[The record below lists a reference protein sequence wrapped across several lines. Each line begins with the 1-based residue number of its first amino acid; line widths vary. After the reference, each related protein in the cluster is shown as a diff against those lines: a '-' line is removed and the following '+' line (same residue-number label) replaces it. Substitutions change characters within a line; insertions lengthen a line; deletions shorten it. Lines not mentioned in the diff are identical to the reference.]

1 MSYLITGL
9 LRLCHIVFGL
19 YAWTI
24 FIVCS
29 LATIVLVAITP
40 LKSLRRRVAKATSRL
55 VFWLTGTPLAV
66 SGIENIPGGASIIV
80 ANHSSYM
87 DGLLLTAVLPATFSF
102 VIKGEMTRV
111 PLAHFLLRRIG
122 AEFVNRAGTNKAV
135 TDARRLLQLAR
146 DGESLAFFP
155 EGTFVAEPGLLRF
168 HSGAFV
174 AAIRGQLPVI
184 PVVICGTRHMLPAD
198 RLLPVPGRLAVKV
211 KEPVHSRAL
220 DDPAPKLIQLSRQ
233 SILED
238 LDEPDLS

>member
-9 LRLCHIVFGL
+9 LRLCHMVFGL
-19 YAWTI
+19 YAWVV
-24 FIVCS
+24 FILCS

-40 LKSLRRRVAKATSRL
+40 LKSLRRRVAKGTSRL

-66 SGIENIPGGASIIV
+66 TGLENIPDGASILV

-87 DGLLLTAVLPATFSF
+87 DGLLLTAVLPARFSF

-122 AEFVNRAGTNKAV
+122 AEFVSRTATNKRAS
-135 TDARRLLQLAR
+135 DARRLLQLAS

-174 AAIRGQLPVI
+174 AAVRGQLPVV
-184 PVVICGTRHMLPAD
+184 PVVIRGTRRMLPAN
-198 RLLPVPGRLAVKV
+198 RWLPVPGRLAVTV
-211 KEPVHSRAL
+211 KEPVHAHAL
-220 DDPAPKLIQLSRQ
+220 DDPAPQLMQLCRR

-238 LDEPDLS
+238 LDEQDLD

>member
-1 MSYLITGL
+1 MSYLINGL
-9 LRLCHIVFGL
+9 LRLCHVVFGL
-19 YAWTI
+19 YAWVV
-24 FIVCS
+24 FLVSS

-40 LKSLRRRVAKATSRL
+40 FKSLRRRVAKATSRL

-66 SGIENIPGGASIIV
+66 TGIENIPGGASIIV

-87 DGLLLTAVLPATFSF
+87 DGLLLTAVLPASFSF

-122 AEFVNRAGTNKAV
+122 AEFVSRAGTNKAA

-174 AAIRGQLPVI
+174 AAIRGRLPVI
-184 PVVICGTRHMLPAD
+184 PVVIRGTRQMLPAD
-198 RLLPVPGRLAVKV
+198 RWLPVPGRLAIMV
-211 KEPVHSRAL
+211 KEPVHARAL
-220 DDPAPKLIQLSRQ
+220 DDPAPKLMQLSRQ

-238 LDEPDLS
+238 LDEPDLG

>member
-19 YAWTI
+19 YAW
-24 FIVCS
+24 IVFVLSS

-66 SGIENIPGGASIIV
+66 TGLENIPDGASILV

-87 DGLLLTAVLPATFSF
+87 DGLLLTAVLPARFSF

-122 AEFVNRAGTNKAV
+122 AEFVSRTGTNKRAA
-135 TDARRLLQLAR
+135 DARRLVQLAG

-174 AAIRGQLPVI
+174 AAVRGQLPVV
-184 PVVICGTRHMLPAD
+184 PVVIRGTRRMLPAH
-198 RLLPVPGRLAVKV
+198 RWLPVPGRLAVTV
-211 KEPVHSRAL
+211 KEPVHAHAL
-220 DDPAPKLIQLSRQ
+220 DDPAPQLMQLSRR

-238 LDEPDLS
+238 LDEPDLG